1 MRRLR
6 PSFLF
11 NLFCFRFFFVVVRR
25 LFAQLPSS
33 FSLAFPFHWSVRH
46 LVLFCVCVGVWVLVF
61 FPFGRSSTRFRFGS
75 SADWPSAGDFLSS
88 FVFCFLV
95 CFFFGS
101 FFLGPAAVPI
111 PMSWSGFRPTSSLHW
126 VLLGLTGFYWV
137 LLGFTGFYWVLLGF
151 TRYYLV

>member
-1 MRRLR
+1 MWVCGFWFFFLLDAARPDFVSGRALIGHRPATSFRRL
-6 PSFLF
+6 
-11 NLFCFRFFFVVVRR
+11 C
-25 LFAQLPSS
+25 
-33 FSLAFPFHWSVRH
+33 
-46 LVLFCVCVGVWVLVF
+46 
-61 FPFGRSSTRFRFGS
+61 
-75 SADWPSAGDFLSS
+75 
-88 FVFCFLV
+88 FVFWFV
-95 CFFFGS
+95 FFFGS